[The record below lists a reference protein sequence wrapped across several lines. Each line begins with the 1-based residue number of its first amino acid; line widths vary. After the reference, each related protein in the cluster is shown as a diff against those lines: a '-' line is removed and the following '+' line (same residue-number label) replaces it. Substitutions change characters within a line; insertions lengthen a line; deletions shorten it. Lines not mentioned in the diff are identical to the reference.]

1 MEGARTGLYFL
12 KSRAP
17 RFIHLRHATST
28 TGTSR
33 LIQVQW
39 RALPRTACCWQP
51 WHRTVYG
58 GNSYNFPMKSGLL
71 RDLACR
77 RAIALC
83 LAMGL
88 ARGAATPRQ
97 LVPRPRSLA
106 RCCRMRPPQSLA
118 GALPRE
124 LAQLAVDCRCL
135 ARPLSESRACR
146 RSPARLPKAAP
157 RSIVRSPPRELVRPS
172 HTRIR
177 RTGFG
182 GLEWI
187 NL

>member
-1 MEGARTGLYFL
+1 MIRSIKGVLFSLTFSATKHTPTTPHRVQLPHEIRFVAGLGLQARHRLV
-12 KSRAP
+12 RP
-17 RFIHLRHATST
+17 LRS
-28 TGTSR
+28 
-33 LIQVQW
+33 
-39 RALPRTACCWQP
+39 
-51 WHRTVYG
+51 
-58 GNSYNFPMKSGLL
+58 
-71 RDLACR
+71 
-77 RAIALC
+77 

-106 RCCRMRPPQSLA
+106 RCCPTRPPQSLA
-118 GALPRE
+118 GASPRE

-187 NL
+187 NHR